1 MDSVVGRLEFPLR
14 LSVCLKAEDGW
25 GGLGWSGSSRGWQEQ
40 PGSWGDQGPR
50 HLRPWYGAGGGV
62 PALGLGSPGWA
73 YLRLYPH
80 FALHSSHAPFPGAAM
95 QDPQS
100 ELTIDPPLSQE
111 TFSELWNL

>member
-1 MDSVVGRLEFPLR
+1 MGWVIHGLGRSSPAPGEARGRGISGHGTVLVEGSLPW
-14 LSVCLKAEDGW
+14 GW
-25 GGLGWSGSSRGWQEQ
+25 GTW
-40 PGSWGDQGPR
+40 
-50 HLRPWYGAGGGV
+50 
-62 PALGLGSPGWA
+62 GWA

-80 FALHSSHAPFPGAAM
+80 FALHSGHAPFPGAAM